1 MAREM
6 KDSGIEWIGQVP
18 DTWKVVK
25 TKYIFENHKEIA
37 GKNQNKY
44 NRLSL
49 TLNGVLKRS
58 RDDTKGLQSKSLET
72 YQILRKGELVFKMID
87 LNNVSTS
94 RVGYSPYEGL
104 VSPVYIIFHNPK
116 YSRFGYYY
124 FFSMWQREIYN
135 HLGNDG
141 VRSSLNASDML
152 SLPFLLPPL
161 SEQQKIADFLD
172 EKVKEIDNA
181 IEKTK
186 ETIELYKKYKQAII
200 TEAVTKG
207 LDPNV
212 EMKDSGIE
220 WINQIPVKWNVNR
233 LKNLF
238 SFGKGL
244 PITKADLKESGLPVI
259 SYGQIH
265 SKTNS
270 GVCVKKELVRF
281 VSQSYYESNPES
293 MTKKGDIIVA
303 DTSEDLEGCG
313 NAVYINDDFN
323 IFAGYHTVILKSKEN
338 KSNKYIAYLMKTD
351 LWRSQIRTLVTSVK
365 VFSITQSIL
374 KQCSVILPP
383 KDSQEEIVDF
393 LDDECSSIDAIV
405 NKMSSLIP
413 AYENYK
419 KSLIY
424 EYVTGKK
431 EVK

>member
-1 MAREM
+1 M
-6 KDSGIEWIGQVP
+6 KDSGVEWIGQVP

-25 TKYIFENHKEIA
+25 AKYIFENHKEIA
-37 GKNQNKY
+37 GKSQNKY

-58 RDDTKGLQSKSLET
+58 RDDTKGLQSESLET
-72 YQILRKGELVFKMID
+72 YQILLKGELVFKMID

-161 SEQQKIADFLD
+161 SEQQKIAEFLD

-207 LDPNV
+207 LDPNA

-220 WINQIPVKWNVNR
+220 WINQIPTKWNVNR

-244 PITKADLKESGLPVI
+244 PITKADLKENGLPVI

-265 SKTNS
+265 SKINS

-293 MTKKGDIIVA
+293 MTKKGDIVLA

-313 NAVYINDDFN
+313 NAVYINGDFN

-383 KDSQEEIVDF
+383 KDLQEEIVDF
-393 LDDECSSIDAIV
+393 LDDKCSSIDAIV
-405 NKMSSLIP
+405 NKMNSLIP
-413 AYENYK
+413 TYENYK

>member
-25 TKYIFENHKEIA
+25 AKYIFENHKEIA

-44 NRLSL
+44 DRLSL
-49 TLNGVLKRS
+49 TLKGVLKRS
-58 RDDTKGLQSKSLET
+58 RDDTKGLQSESLET

-135 HLGNDG
+135 HLGNAG

-161 SEQQKIADFLD
+161 SEQQKSADFLD

-186 ETIELYKKYKQAII
+186 KTIELYKKYKQAVI

-207 LDPNV
+207 LNQNI
-212 EMKDSGIE
+212 EMKDSGVE
-220 WINQIPVKWNVNR
+220 WVKEIPNNWKTIKFPFAVQRITTGLNPRDNFKLNEDDATNYYVTIRNF
-233 LKNLF
+233 KNGKLF
-238 SFGKGL
+238 LDSNCDK
-244 PITKADLKESGLPVI
+244 ITDSSLNLIQK
-259 SYGQIH
+259 
-265 SKTNS
+265 
-270 GVCVKKELVRF
+270 R
-281 VSQSYYESNPES
+281 SNLRV
-293 MTKKGDIIVA
+293 GDILFASI
-303 DTSEDLEGCG
+303 SREGQ
-313 NAVYINDDFN
+313 
-323 IFAGYHTVILKSKEN
+323 
-338 KSNKYIAYLMKTD
+338 AYLIKD
-351 LWRSQIRTLVTSVK
+351 DPKNWNINES
-365 VFSITQSIL
+365 VFSIRINKAFFNENYFYYLLINSKFFENLNAEATGSTFKSIKQEKLKQSI
-374 KQCSVILPP
+374 VIMPP
-383 KDSQEEIVDF
+383 IPEQQKIASF
-393 LDDECSSIDAIV
+393 LDKKTKEIDNSIDAL
-405 NKMSSLIP
+405 NRELKAL
-413 AYENYK
+413 EKYK

-431 EVK
+431 EVS

>member
-6 KDSGIEWIGQVP
+6 KYSGIDYVGDVP
-18 DTWKVVK
+18 SCWKVIPN
-25 TKYIFENHKEIA
+25 KYIMKKKKCICDKWKNENV
-37 GKNQNKY
+37 
-44 NRLSL
+44 LSL
-49 TLNGVLKRS
+49 TMNGVII
-58 RDDTKGLQSKSLET
+58 RDLINPVGKMPTTFDG
-72 YQILRKGELVFKMID
+72 YQYVYPNDLLMCLFDID
-87 LNNVSTS
+87 VTPRCVGIVKNFGVTS
-94 RVGYSPYEGL
+94 PAYTRFVLYDGYE
-104 VSPVYIIFHNPK
+104 I
-116 YSRFGYYY
+116 RYYY
-124 FFSMWQREIYN
+124 YYYLYLDNKKELL
-135 HLGNDG
+135 HLAKNLRHSFTEEELGYLKTP
-141 VRSSLNASDML
+141 V
-152 SLPFLLPPL
+152 PPL
-161 SEQQKIADFLD
+161 TEQQKIADFLD

-207 LDPNV
+207 LDPNA
-212 EMKDSGIE
+212 EMKDSGVE

-281 VSQSYYESNPES
+281 VSQSYYESNRES

-393 LDDECSSIDAIV
+393 LDDKCSSIDAIV

>member
-1 MAREM
+1 M
-6 KDSGIEWIGQVP
+6 KDSGIEW
-18 DTWKVVK
+18 VK
-25 TKYIFENHKEIA
+25 RIPEEWQISSNSHLFSFEKKIVGNEWTKT
-37 GKNQNKY
+37 QL
-44 NRLSL
+44 LSL
-49 TLNGVLKRS
+49 TKKGIVTKNINDGGGKQPESFSTYQQVHKKQLVMCLFDLDVSAVFSGVSNYDGMISPAYKVFSINQSLLYPKYIDYYFQAIFINRNYVMY
-58 RDDTKGLQSKSLET
+58 SKSL
-72 YQILRKGELVFKMID
+72 RKTID
-87 LNNVSTS
+87 TDNFMSIKTIV
-94 RVGYSPYEGL
+94 
-104 VSPVYIIFHNPK
+104 
-116 YSRFGYYY
+116 
-124 FFSMWQREIYN
+124 
-135 HLGNDG
+135 
-141 VRSSLNASDML
+141 
-152 SLPFLLPPL
+152 PPL

-207 LDPNV
+207 LDPNA

-220 WINQIPVKWNVNR
+220 WINQIPTKWNVNR

-244 PITKADLKESGLPVI
+244 PITKADLKENGLPVI

-265 SKTNS
+265 SKVNS

-293 MTKKGDIIVA
+293 MTKKGDIVVA

-313 NAVYINDDFN
+313 NAVYINGDFN

-383 KDSQEEIVDF
+383 KDLQEEIVDF
-393 LDDECSSIDAIV
+393 LDDKCSSIDAIV
-405 NKMSSLIP
+405 NKMNSLIP
-413 AYENYK
+413 TYENYK

>member
-18 DTWKVVK
+18 DTWKVIK
-25 TKYIFENHKEIA
+25 AKYIFENHKEIA

-44 NRLSL
+44 DRLSL
-49 TLNGVLKRS
+49 TLKGVLKRS
-58 RDDTKGLQSKSLET
+58 RDDTKGLQSESLET

-172 EKVKEIDNA
+172 EKCDYIDKI
-181 IEKTK
+181 IEQ
-186 ETIELYKKYKQAII
+186 E
-200 TEAVTKG
+200 
-207 LDPNV
+207 
-212 EMKDSGIE
+212 
-220 WINQIPVKWNVNR
+220 
-233 LKNLF
+233 
-238 SFGKGL
+238 
-244 PITKADLKESGLPVI
+244 
-259 SYGQIH
+259 
-265 SKTNS
+265 NS
-270 GVCVKKELVRF
+270 L
-281 VSQSYYESNPES
+281 
-293 MTKKGDIIVA
+293 T
-303 DTSEDLEGCG
+303 
-313 NAVYINDDFN
+313 
-323 IFAGYHTVILKSKEN
+323 
-338 KSNKYIAYLMKTD
+338 LM
-351 LWRSQIRTLVTSVK
+351 
-365 VFSITQSIL
+365 F
-374 KQCSVILPP
+374 
-383 KDSQEEIVDF
+383 
-393 LDDECSSIDAIV
+393 
-405 NKMSSLIP
+405 
-413 AYENYK
+413 ENYK

>member
-1 MAREM
+1 MNELS
-6 KDSGIEWIGQVP
+6 KKQE
-18 DTWKVVK
+18 TWKWKKGKVKNAFVRKNEKANEEDPVVLSLARSGVK
-25 TKYIFENHKEIA
+25 IRDITTGEGQLAENYS
-37 GKNQNKY
+37 KY
-44 NRLSL
+44 NPVEPGDLLLNPMDLYSGANCSLSNVSGVISPAYINL
-49 TLNGVLKRS
+49 RAKKNILPKFYDYYFKVQYWSMAFFANGKGVSFDNRWTLNV
-58 RDDTKGLQSKSLET
+58 ET
-72 YQILRKGELVFKMID
+72 LMNYPI
-87 LNNVSTS
+87 
-94 RVGYSPYEGL
+94 P
-104 VSPVYIIFHNPK
+104 
-116 YSRFGYYY
+116 
-124 FFSMWQREIYN
+124 
-135 HLGNDG
+135 
-141 VRSSLNASDML
+141 
-152 SLPFLLPPL
+152 LPSL

-281 VSQSYYESNPES
+281 VSQSYYESNSES